1 MSVLFRSSE
10 SDVHIE
16 VGEYQEFPKPEYA
29 AVESPPKP
37 KLRHLS
43 VVLLSFGVLCVLQA
57 ILNITLR
64 LALSEPTTKGETP
77 DISCPQDWM
86 MFGSSCYYISSQ
98 RRNWDNSR
106 QDCLQREADLVIINS
121 KVEQA
126 FLTGFT
132 MAAWVGMTDREEEG
146 SWMWVDGTPVNKDRL
161 QWAKG
166 QPDGAYGGEDCGDL
180 RSVTNFTGLND
191 YNCLAR
197 SSWICEKKV
206 Q

>member
-1 MSVLFRSSE
+1 MSAFFHSSE

-16 VGEYQEFPKPEYA
+16 VGEYQEFPKSECA
-29 AVESPPKP
+29 AVESSPKP

-64 LALSEPTTKGETP
+64 LAVGEPTTKGEKQE
-77 DISCPQDWM
+77 ISCPQDWM

-98 RRNWDNSR
+98 RSNWDNSR

-121 KVEQA
+121 KA

-166 QPDGAYGGEDCGDL
+166 QPDGAFGGEDCGDL
-180 RSVTNFTGLND
+180 RAMINFTGLND

-197 SSWICEKKV
+197 SRWICEKKSRV
-206 Q
+206 A

>member
-37 KLRHLS
+37 S
-43 VVLLSFGVLCVLQA
+43 
-57 ILNITLR
+57 
-64 LALSEPTTKGETP
+64 ETP